1 MPAYTILTQKSLL
14 AIADQLPR
22 NRKALLKISGIGAAK
37 VERFGAEI
45 IQMVEDYCY
54 DQEHPKEPAY
64 VQAARLFAEGK
75 SVEDV
80 AGAMLRATST
90 VEGYLLT
97 AVEQGVLDSDL
108 LITPEQQ
115 DEILSY
121 ILEHPKITT
130 LRPLFDHFEGK
141 YSYTQ
146 LRIARHL
153 SKDL

>member
-1 MPAYTILTQKSLL
+1 M
-14 AIADQLPR
+14 
-22 NRKALLKISGIGAAK
+22 N
-37 VERFGAEI
+37 RFGAEI

-80 AGAMLRATST
+80 AGAMLRAVST
-90 VEGYLLT
+90 VETYLFT
-97 AVEQGVLDSDL
+97 AVEQGL
-108 LITPEQQ
+108 LSPELILNSEQQ
-115 DEILSY
+115 NEILSY
-121 ILEHPKITT
+121 IQEHPEITT
-130 LRPLFDHFEGK
+130 LKPLFEHFEGK
-141 YSYTQ
+141 YSYMQ